1 MAKNISAK
9 TVKMVQLAIL
19 AALIL
24 VMAFTPLGYLKVG
37 VVSITFIM
45 IPVGVGAI
53 LLGPAAGAFLGGIF
67 GLTSFVQCFGMDY
80 FGTTL
85 FGINP
90 VFTFIMCMAPR
101 ILMGW
106 FCGLV
111 FKGMIKIDRTQ
122 HKIPSYAVT
131 CLCSAL
137 INTVLFVGLLFL
149 FFGNSEF
156 IQGFKGGM
164 NWLAFFAA
172 FVGLNGLMEA
182 VSSMIIGTAVAKAV
196 DSVRKRQAAITD

>member
-1 MAKNISAK
+1 MAKNISVK

-24 VMAFTPLGYLKVG
+24 VMAFTPLGYLKAG

-53 LLGPAAGAFLGGIF
+53 LLGPAGGAILGGIF

-85 FGINP
+85 MGINP

-106 FCGLV
+106 FCGLI
-111 FKGMIKIDRTQ
+111 FMGMLKIDRSQ

-164 NWLAFFAA
+164 GWLAFFAA
-172 FVGLNGLMEA
+172 FVGINGLLEA
-182 VSSMIIGTAVAKAV
+182 AASMIIGTAVAKAV
-196 DSVRKRQAAITD
+196 DSVRKRQTAVTD